1 MTRIIPKTNHGKP
14 KTNHGKV
21 VWDMKLEKIAL
32 HICCHDISGIRLAL
46 PFRLPV
52 SC

>member
-1 MTRIIPKTNHGKP
+1 MTRIIP